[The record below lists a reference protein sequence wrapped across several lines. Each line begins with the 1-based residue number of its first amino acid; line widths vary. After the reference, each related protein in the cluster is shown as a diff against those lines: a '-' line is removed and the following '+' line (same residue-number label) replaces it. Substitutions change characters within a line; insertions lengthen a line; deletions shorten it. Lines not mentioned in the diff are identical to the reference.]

1 MKKLYSKLNI
11 LYLNNLITP
20 TEYTKLELLCSSKFH
35 PNSKFALNIID
46 AKLKKY
52 ELDI

>member
-1 MKKLYSKLNI
+1 MKKLYSKLNV

-20 TEYTKLELLCSSKFH
+20 TEYTKLELLCNSKYY